1 MQRVPKCILKTLLSA
16 VMALL
21 ISSTAY
27 AGRVENLDL
36 QKPENACPSKN
47 LGEPQ
52 TEAATFLGIVEEG
65 DFLVNVRFADGETAL
80 LPMGTSPDSLRTLS
94 KNTEVS
100 ITYQSMQ
107 FWDAEGDGACRS
119 LTKVQEI
126 LPLGQSASSPPEAST
141 SPKASAQGGQSPLAK
156 AHATRDPWASLKNA
170 AQQGDPAAQR
180 NLGILYANGERIPQ
194 DYTQALHWLTQAAKQ
209 EDFAAM
215 NSLGIM
221 YESGMGVAKD
231 EVQAVE
237 WYRKAAY
244 GLSDAVENLHR
255 MWKKGS
261 PATKIKGVPCDAL
274 RVEISGSGSR
284 ALRNNHSVTLY
295 APGGTL
301 VADVL
306 LDGQEVAI
314 SSRSQWPGVSYTSL
328 SHLNKRPNEVT
339 VIQVGGDVCRFTE
352 SFR

>member
-1 MQRVPKCILKTLLSA
+1 M
-16 VMALL
+16 
-21 ISSTAY
+21 
-27 AGRVENLDL
+27 
-36 QKPENACPSKN
+36 
-47 LGEPQ
+47 
-52 TEAATFLGIVEEG
+52 
-65 DFLVNVRFADGETAL
+65 
-80 LPMGTSPDSLRTLS
+80 
-94 KNTEVS
+94 
-100 ITYQSMQ
+100 
-107 FWDAEGDGACRS
+107 
-119 LTKVQEI
+119 
-126 LPLGQSASSPPEAST
+126 
-141 SPKASAQGGQSPLAK
+141 
-156 AHATRDPWASLKNA
+156 KNA

-194 DYTQALHWLTQAAKQ
+194 DYTLALHWLTQAAKQ